1 MEKKK
6 IIARKIATAD
16 EQEKA
21 LQALLRGE
29 QTISSPTP
37 LQEAEDAQEASVPKK
52 TKGAKP
58 KAEVTKPAKQS
69 HIVRRKIRDIQ
80 KPQVELQRIT
90 IDLPADLYDMLKRE
104 TDETGTTFRWQ
115 IINLLRNHFKNR

>member
-29 QTISSPTP
+29 QDISLPAS
-37 LQEAEDAQEASVPKK
+37 LLDNQDAQEALSSKK
-52 TKGAKP
+52 TKTTKP
-58 KAEVTKPAKQS
+58 KAEVTKLAKQP

-90 IDLPADLYDMLKRE
+90 IDLPADLYDLLKRE